1 VILALLGAFAA
12 AVLYG
17 VATVLQAVGL
27 RRLAAATAPTWRGR
41 ISAGWLYGVGLALDG
56 AGFLASVAALRSLPL
71 FVVES
76 AIASSVAVTAILSAV
91 FLGGRL
97 DRASV
102 LALVVVGIGLVALA
116 VCAEEGPGKT
126 LSTPTGVLVL
136 VLTIP
141 VALLGVIGFRL
152 PPERGVPVLALVA
165 GLGFGGSGVAAR
177 TLELES
183 PWWRILGE
191 PLAWALVVFGA
202 IAIVAFGVALQ
213 RGSVTLVA
221 AVTFGIETVVPAA
234 VGLLW
239 LGDLVR
245 PGFAWVTAL
254 GFVLT
259 LGGSIRLA
267 RFAAAESLTKA

>member
-1 VILALLGAFAA
+1 VILALVGAFAA

-27 RRLAAATAPTWRGR
+27 RRLAQATAPTWRGR
-41 ISAGWLYGVGLALDG
+41 ISTGWLYGVGLALDG

-76 AIASSVAVTAILSAV
+76 AVASSVAVTAILSGV

-116 VCAEEGPGKT
+116 VCAVEGPAKA
-126 LSTPTGVLVL
+126 LSTSTGVLIL
-136 VLTIP
+136 VLAAP
-141 VALLGVIGFRL
+141 VAVLGVIGFNMS
-152 PPERGVPVLALVA
+152 PQYGVPVLAVVA
-165 GLGFGGSGVAAR
+165 GLGFGGAGVAAR
-177 TLELES
+177 TLTLD
-183 PWWRILGE
+183 RGILGE
-191 PLAWALVVFGA
+191 PLAWALIVYGV
-202 IAIVAFGVALQ
+202 IALAAFGVALQ
-213 RGSVTLVA
+213 RGSVTMVA

-239 LGDLVR
+239 LGDRVR
-245 PGFAWVTAL
+245 PGFGWVTAL

-259 LGGSIRLA
+259 LGGSVRLA
-267 RFAAAESLTKA
+267 RFAAAESLTRA

>member
-1 VILALLGAFAA
+1 MILALVGAFAA

-27 RRLAAATAPTWRGR
+27 RRLAAAKTVTWTGR

-76 AIASSVAVTAILSAV
+76 AVASSVAVTAILSGI

-97 DRASV
+97 DCASV

-116 VCAEEGPGKT
+116 VCAEEGPAKT
-126 LSTPTGVLVL
+126 LSTSTGLL
-136 VLTIP
+136 ILCLTVP
-141 VALLGVIGFRL
+141 VALLGAIAFRL
-152 PPERGVPVLALVA
+152 SPEHGVPVLAVVA
-165 GLGFGGSGVAAR
+165 GLGFGGAGVAAR
-177 TLELES
+177 TLTLES
-183 PWWRILGE
+183 PWWKLLGE
-191 PLAWALVVFGA
+191 PLAWALIVYGA
-202 IAIVAFGVALQ
+202 IALAAFGVALQ

-239 LGDLVR
+239 LGDRVR

-259 LGGSIRLA
+259 LAGSVRLA
-267 RFAAAESLTKA
+267 RFAAAESLTKR